1 MQVLS
6 QLKTNYEAFNVNL
19 QTMTVPTSLTY
30 NIRPTS
36 GTSINGTETSYSRT
50 SATDAINF
58 IANDN
63 VYFTTPKVI
72 ASQIN
77 ETNEMSGAKSLL
89 IKCTL
94 TSDNAN
100 LSPVIDTQRMSIFA
114 ISNRFNEHTSV
125 NHPDFVADTT
135 NEGSTSDAMY
145 VTRPVVLDNTSTA
158 LDIRLSANVR
168 STSSIEVYFRT
179 TTSAEVRNVRDISWT
194 PFNTSGE
201 EDTTVTPASNDLHLV
216 NTNIQQVV

>member
-1 MQVLS
+1 M
-6 QLKTNYEAFNVNL
+6 
-19 QTMTVPTSLTY
+19 TY

-100 LSPVIDTQRMSIFA
+100 LSLLLIHK
-114 ISNRFNEHTSV
+114 E
-125 NHPDFVADTT
+125 
-135 NEGSTSDAMY
+135 
-145 VTRPVVLDNTSTA
+145 
-158 LDIRLSANVR
+158 
-168 STSSIEVYFRT
+168 
-179 TTSAEVRNVRDISWT
+179 
-194 PFNTSGE
+194 
-201 EDTTVTPASNDLHLV
+201 
-216 NTNIQQVV
+216 

>member
-1 MQVLS
+1 MVVKHHLVDS
-6 QLKTNYEAFNVNL
+6 
-19 QTMTVPTSLTY
+19 S
-30 NIRPTS
+30 
-36 GTSINGTETSYSRT
+36 
-50 SATDAINF
+50 TDAINF

-77 ETNEMSGAKSLL
+77 ETNEMSGKITL

-135 NEGSTSDAMY
+135 NEGTTSDAML
-145 VTRPVVLDNTSTA
+145 TRPVVLDNTSTA
-158 LDIRLSANVR
+158 LDIRLTNEMFYFINR
-168 STSSIEVYFRT
+168 S
-179 TTSAEVRNVRDISWT
+179 
-194 PFNTSGE
+194 
-201 EDTTVTPASNDLHLV
+201 LL
-216 NTNIQQVV
+216 